1 MSLDPSKAQF
11 LQSAIPAAQASQAET
26 GVPASVTLAQ
36 AILES
41 EWGRRH
47 IGEANNYFGIKA
59 RPQPDGSFNH
69 GSIAIGHLLAPTQEW
84 DGSHMITVNAPFRTY
99 HTMADSF
106 RDHGLLFKNNPRY
119 SEAFRHTNDPDEFA
133 HQIHKAGYA
142 TDPGYADKLI
152 GIMRTYDLYQYD
164 QQSSPGAGSVLRS
177 NWPSIGR
184 NANGEQVATLQ
195 FLLSERG
202 ANLVVDGNF
211 GARTQ
216 AAVEA
221 FQQQNGLDVDGIVG
235 AHTWQVLI
243 IARHIG
249 DSGSAVRAIQSQL
262 SAKGFDIDTTG
273 VFDTNT
279 DTMVKRFQA
288 ARGLSAD
295 GIVGPRTWLALV
307 QS

>member
-1 MSLDPSKAQF
+1 MPIDPSKAQF

-41 EWGRRH
+41 DWGRRH

-69 GSIAIGHLLAPTQEW
+69 GSIAIGHLLAPTKEW
-84 DGSHMITVNAPFRTY
+84 DGSQMITVNAPFRRY
-99 HTMADSF
+99 HTMTDSF
-106 RDHGLLFKNNPRY
+106 RDHGLLLKNNARY
-119 SEAFRHTNDPDEFA
+119 SQAFRHTNDPNEFA
-133 HQIHKAGYA
+133 QQIHKAGYA

-152 GIMRTYDLYQYD
+152 GIMRAFDLYQYD
-164 QQSSPGAGSVLRS
+164 QQSSPGAGSVLHS
-177 NWPSIGR
+177 SWPSLRR
-184 NANGEQVATLQ
+184 NASGEQVATLQ
-195 FLLSERG
+195 FLLTEHG
-202 ANLVVDGNF
+202 AKLVVDGHF

-221 FQQQNGLDVDGIVG
+221 FQQQNGLEADGIVG
-235 AHTWQVLI
+235 PRTWQVLI
-243 IARHIG
+243 IARRIG

-262 SAKGFDIDTTG
+262 SAKGFATDTSGT
-273 VFDTNT
+273 FDTST
-279 DTMVKRFQA
+279 DSMVKRFQA

-295 GIVGPRTWLALV
+295 GIVGPRTWLVLV
-307 QS
+307 QT